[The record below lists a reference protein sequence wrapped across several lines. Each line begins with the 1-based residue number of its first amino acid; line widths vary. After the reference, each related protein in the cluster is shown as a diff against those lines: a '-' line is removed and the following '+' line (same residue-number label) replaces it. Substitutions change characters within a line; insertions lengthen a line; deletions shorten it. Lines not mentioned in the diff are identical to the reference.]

1 MNKDWERLLQLIDTT
16 EDNEDELETLERK
29 NFPDF
34 ENMSPDELMD
44 HVAYERSREMELLK
58 AYARNYTLENLRKM
72 MLLFF
77 CFNQMDKALIIGEE
91 AFRRFPDEQDLLIY
105 TVRAATK
112 SDRLR
117 GQHAFV
123 RLIYGIPR
131 DELTAEGY
139 QAAVRYLLCTARND
153 PYDEELARELLED
166 YRSHHSD
173 DPAWD
178 LLKSEMESNLKKG
191 DSVHHAEER
200 RKEGSE

>member
-1 MNKDWERLLQLIDTT
+1 MNIDWERLSQLIDTT
-16 EDNEDELETLERK
+16 EDDEDEVETLERK

-44 HVAYERSREMELLK
+44 HVAYEQARDLEILRAS
-58 AYARNYTLENLRKM
+58 ARNYTLENLRKM
-72 MLLFF
+72 MLLSF
-77 CFNQMDKALIIGEE
+77 CFDQMDKALIIGEE
-91 AFRRFPDEQDLLIY
+91 AFRRFPDEQDMLIY

-123 RLIYGIPR
+123 RLIYGTPR
-131 DELTAEGY
+131 DELTVEGY

-173 DPAWD
+173 DPEWN
-178 LLKSEMESNLKKG
+178 LLSAELENTIKKG
-191 DSVHHAEER
+191 NDTGEHRE
-200 RKEGSE
+200 EGSE